1 MQTIWQDVVFGWRSL
16 RRHRGLAA
24 VAIATFAL
32 GIGANAAM
40 FAVVNSIVLRPL
52 AFPEPH
58 RLVRVTSDLAALG
71 NIDIGISPPELY
83 DYRDRADL
91 FDAISGVYPID
102 ANVTEVD
109 EPERVE
115 VLLVSPSYFSML
127 GARAALGRVFNA
139 DDNHPGI
146 AEIVVISDAM
156 WRRRFG
162 GRGDVIGRKLK
173 IDGDWYEV
181 VGVMPPDFRHPG
193 RALRTGVDMWAP
205 SGFSAAPF
213 APLEKSRT
221 SYALAG
227 AIARLRPGVSLDE
240 ARGRLE
246 SFGARLR
253 AEYPNDYPARTGWTP
268 RIIDLHEDLV
278 GRTGVVLSVTLAAVG
293 LVLAIACANIAGLL
307 LARGADRQRELGI
320 RRALG
325 AGRSRLARLLIVESL
340 LIACGGG
347 ILGLVLASWG
357 KDLIVALAPYNL
369 PRAEEVAIDVRVLLF
384 AAGLTF
390 VAGLL
395 FGLVPAL
402 QFSQPNILGA
412 LKDAPAAASP
422 AKQRLRSALVVA
434 ECALAMLL
442 LMGAA
447 LLVRSFWQLMKVEP
461 GLDANSVLTA
471 RLWLPQPNEP
481 SAGPYFKHQARLPVF
496 EEILRRLRELPG
508 VESAAMVQALP
519 LDGRRGFSTITV
531 EGSASDATATSDI
544 PTVQGNVVSS
554 EYFSVMRIPIREG
567 RAFDA
572 SDASSGFTV
581 IISAEAARRYFAGQN
596 PIGRRLHFGGPR
608 QNPQWMTIVGVVGDV
623 LNESLESG
631 PTPMVYRPLTQASSL
646 SMGLAI
652 RTSGDPTGLSGLIG
666 RVVRAVDRDLPVFSV
681 RTMDEIVSAGIAFR
695 RFAITLV
702 GGFALL
708 ALVLAAIGLYG
719 VMAYLVGQRTRE
731 IGIRV
736 ALGARRLEVVRLIVL
751 RALVLAAGGVLIG
764 GIASLF
770 VGQLLSDMLFR
781 IEPWDPSSLVA
792 IAALLIAC
800 ATVAAAAPALRAA
813 RIDPIVALRAE

>member
-1 MQTIWQDVVFGWRSL
+1 M
-16 RRHRGLAA
+16 
-24 VAIATFAL
+24 
-32 GIGANAAM
+32 
-40 FAVVNSIVLRPL
+40 
-52 AFPEPH
+52 
-58 RLVRVTSDLAALG
+58 
-71 NIDIGISPPELY
+71 
-83 DYRDRADL
+83 
-91 FDAISGVYPID
+91 
-102 ANVTEVD
+102 
-109 EPERVE
+109 
-115 VLLVSPSYFSML
+115 
-127 GARAALGRVFNA
+127 
-139 DDNHPGI
+139 
-146 AEIVVISDAM
+146 
-156 WRRRFG
+156 
-162 GRGDVIGRKLK
+162 
-173 IDGDWYEV
+173 
-181 VGVMPPDFRHPG
+181 
-193 RALRTGVDMWAP
+193 
-205 SGFSAAPF
+205 
-213 APLEKSRT
+213 
-221 SYALAG
+221 
-227 AIARLRPGVSLDE
+227 
-240 ARGRLE
+240 
-246 SFGARLR
+246 
-253 AEYPNDYPARTGWTP
+253 P

-278 GRTGVVLSVTLAAVG
+278 GRTGVVLTVTLAAVG

-347 ILGLVLASWG
+347 IFGLVVASWG

-395 FGLVPAL
+395 FGLVPAI

-422 AKQRLRSALVVA
+422 ARQRMRSALVVA

-442 LMGAA
+442 LVGAA

-461 GLDANSVLTA
+461 GIDPSGVLTA

-508 VESAAMVQALP
+508 VESAAVVQALP

-531 EGSASDATATSDI
+531 EGSAADATATSDI

-581 IISAEAARRYFAGQN
+581 VVSAETARRYFPGQN

-631 PTPMVYRPLTQASSL
+631 PPAMVYRPLAQASSL

-652 RTSGDPTGLSGLIG
+652 RTNGDPKQVAGLVG
-666 RVVRAVDRDLPVFSV
+666 RAVRAVDRDLPVFSI
-681 RTMDEIVSAGIAFR
+681 RTMSEIVFAGIAFR

-702 GGFALL
+702 GGFAVL

-736 ALGARRLEVVRLIVL
+736 ALGARRREVVQMIVL
-751 RALVLAAGGVLIG
+751 RALALAAGGVLLG

-781 IEPWDPSSLVA
+781 IEPWDPWSLVA
-792 IAALLIAC
+792 IAVLLISC
-800 ATVAAAAPALRAA
+800 ATAAAAAPALRAA